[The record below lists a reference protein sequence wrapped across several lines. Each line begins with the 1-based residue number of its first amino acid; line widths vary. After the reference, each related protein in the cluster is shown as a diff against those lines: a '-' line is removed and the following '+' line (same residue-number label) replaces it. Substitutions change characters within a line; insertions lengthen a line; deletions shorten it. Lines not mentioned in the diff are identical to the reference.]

1 MWISA
6 ELAAQRVPH
15 LRIIATEPMRAP
27 TLGEASESWRASRI
41 DVDEGTRRNDA
52 VNTDRVFKYDPSL
65 AERCIDEIG
74 TEEWAGV
81 FATLASKYKRGT
93 LKKSREAFAMLYDHF
108 TIDPNQVR
116 AKTGEASAPQKADLI
131 MPLAVQVEAV
141 AAVLPRHQLLPY
153 LINRLDRPTGRRARG
168 SQGAR
173 PRRASPSVPRPGLDR
188 EEREAGLARA

>member
-6 ELAAQRVPH
+6 ELAAQRVPD

-116 AKTGEASAPQKADLI
+116 AKTGEASAHAKGGSDH
-131 MPLAVQVEAV
+131 
-141 AAVLPRHQLLPY
+141 AA
-153 LINRLDRPTGRRARG
+153 
-168 SQGAR
+168 
-173 PRRASPSVPRPGLDR
+173 RRASRGGRRGAPTPPTSALPDKSTGPAYGSARSRKPRC
-188 EEREAGLARA
+188 AT